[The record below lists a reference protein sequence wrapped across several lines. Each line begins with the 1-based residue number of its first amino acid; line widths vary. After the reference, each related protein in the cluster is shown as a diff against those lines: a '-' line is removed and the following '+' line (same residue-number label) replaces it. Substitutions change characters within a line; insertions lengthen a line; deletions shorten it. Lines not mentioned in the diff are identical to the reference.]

1 MALILSLFVPKIFT
15 AIAFDSGGVASGPM
29 TATFLLPLAQGA
41 CEAVGGNIVTD
52 AFGVVAMV
60 AMTPLITL
68 QVLGLGLS
76 GKRRRAWRQGEE
88 FACGQTTRW
97 HSYTEVVAELFEE
110 LEDTEDYRVIENVRK

>member
-1 MALILSLFVPKIFT
+1 
-15 AIAFDSGGVASGPM
+15 M

-68 QVLGLGLS
+68 QVLGLVI
-76 GKRRRAWRQGEE
+76 GKGGELGGKGRI
-88 FACGQTTRW
+88 ACGQIPV
-97 HSYTEVVAELFEE
+97 EAIPVAELFEE
-110 LEDTEDYRVIENVRK
+110 LEDTEIIEL